1 MPYIPSIQRPVIDA
15 MVDPLIVHLNGFYKT
30 DDMVGR
36 LSYAISKIIWGL
48 SGDEWHNNAR
58 TYARLNAIDGVMGLA
73 QAEFRRRIITPYE
86 DQKREVHGD
95 I

>member
-1 MPYIPSIQRPVIDA
+1 MPYILSIQRPKLDA
-15 MVDPLIVHLNGFYKT
+15 LVDPLIVHLNGFHET

-36 LSYAISKIIWGL
+36 LNYAISQVIWRL
-48 SGDEWHNNAR
+48 SGSEWVGGTR

-73 QAEFRRRIITPYE
+73 QAEFRRRIVAPYE
-86 DQKREVHGD
+86 DEKRKVHGD